1 MLKITNLTKR
11 YYGSD
16 VDAVKD
22 VSLELHK
29 GEIFGLLGLNG
40 SGKTTTFKAITGI
53 HPFDAG
59 EIIVNGYN
67 LVEEPIKAKMELAY
81 IPDNHATFE
90 ELTGL
95 EYINFMADMYK
106 VSLKDRMSRISNFAE
121 LLAMEEHLNKQIK
134 TYSHGMKQKIAIMGG
149 IIHYPNIWILDEPLV
164 GLDPISMHEIKKFLI
179 DYAKSGKTV
188 IFSSHILEIV
198 EELCD
203 RVAII
208 NEGEIKGIYN
218 LEEKVDLN
226 QIFRD
231 LVKRWETLLHY

>member
-1 MLKITNLTKR
+1 MLKIKNLTKR
-11 YYGSD
+11 YYGSN
-16 VDAVKD
+16 VDAVKN

-53 HPFDAG
+53 HPFDEG
-59 EIIVNGYN
+59 EIIINGYN
-67 LVEEPIKAKMELAY
+67 LKDNPIEAKMELAY

-90 ELTGL
+90 ELTGI

-106 VSLKDRMSRISNFAE
+106 VSVRDRIERVAKLE
-121 LLAMEEHLNKQIK
+121 KLLAMSEHLNKQIK

-164 GLDPISMHEIKKFLI
+164 GLDPISMEEIKSFIL

-188 IFSSHILEIV
+188 IFSSHILSIV

-208 NEGEIKGIYN
+208 DHGEIKGTYQVDDSIN
-218 LEEKVDLN
+218 LNK
-226 QIFRD
+226 IFQN
-231 LVKRWETLLHY
+231 LVKR

>member
-1 MLKITNLTKR
+1 MLIIKNLTKR
-11 YYGSD
+11 YYGSQ
-16 VDAVKD
+16 VDAVKN

-53 HPFDAG
+53 HPFEEG
-59 EIIVNGYN
+59 EIIINGYN
-67 LVEEPIKAKMELAY
+67 LKDNPIEAKMELAY

-90 ELTGL
+90 ELTGI

-106 VSLKDRMSRISNFAE
+106 VSVRDRIERVAKLE
-121 LLAMEEHLNKQIK
+121 KLLAMSEHLNKQIK

-164 GLDPISMHEIKKFLI
+164 GLDPISMEEIKGFI
-179 DYAKSGKTV
+179 RDYAKSGKTV
-188 IFSSHILEIV
+188 IFSSHILNIV

-208 NEGEIKGIYN
+208 DHGEIKGTYQVDDSIN
-218 LEEKVDLN
+218 LNK
-226 QIFRD
+226 IFQD
-231 LVKRWETLLHY
+231 LVKRWKIY

>member
-1 MLKITNLTKR
+1 MLKIKNLTKR

-16 VDAVKD
+16 VDAVKNL
-22 VSLELHK
+22 SLELEK
-29 GEIFGLLGLNG
+29 GEVFGLLGLNG

-53 HPFDAG
+53 HPFDEG

-67 LVEEPIKAKMELAY
+67 LVEKPIEAKMQLAY

-106 VSLKDRMSRISNFAE
+106 VSMTDRIQRIAVFQD
-121 LLAMEEHLNKQIK
+121 LLAMSEHLNKQIK

-164 GLDPISMHEIKKFLI
+164 GLDPISMRAIKKFI
-179 DYAKSGKTV
+179 VNYAKDGKTV
-188 IFSSHILEIV
+188 IFSSHILGIV

-208 NEGEIKGIYN
+208 DKGEIKGVYPVNDSIN
-218 LEEKVDLN
+218 LEK
-226 QIFRD
+226 IFQD
-231 LVKRWETLLHY
+231 LVNK

>member
-11 YYGSD
+11 YYGSN
-16 VDAVKD
+16 VDAVKN
-22 VSLELHK
+22 VSLELNK
-29 GEIFGLLGLNG
+29 GEVFGLLGLNG
-40 SGKTTTFKAITGI
+40 SGKTTAFKSITGI
-53 HPFDAG
+53 HPFDEG

-67 LVEEPIKAKMELAY
+67 LVENPIEAKMQLAY

-106 VSLKDRMSRISNFAE
+106 VSIKDRMTRIAHFAE
-121 LLAMEEHLNKQIK
+121 FLAMEEHLSKQIK
-134 TYSHGMKQKIAIMGG
+134 HYSHGMKQKIAIMGG

-164 GLDPISMHEIKKFLI
+164 GLDPISMFEIKRFLV

-208 NEGEIKGIYN
+208 DHGEIKGIY
-218 LEEKVDLN
+218 EVDDKIDLN

-231 LVKRWETLLHY
+231 LVK